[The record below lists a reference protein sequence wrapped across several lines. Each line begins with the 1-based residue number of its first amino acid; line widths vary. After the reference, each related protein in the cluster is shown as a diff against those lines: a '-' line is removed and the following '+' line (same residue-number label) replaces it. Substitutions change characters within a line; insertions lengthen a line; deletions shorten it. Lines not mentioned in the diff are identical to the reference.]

1 MPQVTVTD
9 ALTPAN
15 NIPTRPG
22 RKQLILRNT
31 GESTVFLGWEST
43 TSATAGAD
51 QGLPLEAGEFLSFG
65 GRDLDLQSDLKLV
78 CAAGESTTVNYM
90 DRA

>member
-1 MPQVTVTD
+1 MPQLTVTD
-9 ALTPAN
+9 TLTAAN
-15 NIPTRPG
+15 NIPSRPG
-22 RKQLILRNT
+22 RKMLILRNT
-31 GESTVFLGWEST
+31 GDATVFLGWETT

-78 CAAGESTTVNYM
+78 CATGETTTVNYI